1 MKHAAAKLSIGSN
14 LAQIAWVVK
23 DIETALRFFRGA
35 MGVKDFSKVATIR
48 AKDYDGTYYGQPS
61 DGESLVSMAYS
72 GGTFI
77 ELIQPTSGHSVFHD
91 WLNKNPGGGVQHV
104 AYSLPIADFDKVI
117 SQLTDEGYPIIST
130 FDTPI
135 AKIFFF
141 DTYKDLG
148 VATEI
153 MGITKEGEVV
163 VAKMKSG
170 AY

>member
-1 MKHAAAKLSIGSN
+1 MTLAAKLSIGSN

-23 DIETALRFFRGA
+23 DIETALRFFRDA
-35 MGVKDFSKVATIR
+35 MGVNNFSKVATIR
-48 AKDYDGTYYGQPS
+48 AKDFDGTYYGKPS

-77 ELIQPTSGHSVFHD
+77 ELIQPTLGRSVFHD
-91 WLNKNPGGGVQHV
+91 WLGKNPAGGLQHV
-104 AYSLPIADFDKVI
+104 AYSLPVADFDRVI
-117 SQLTDEGYPIIST
+117 SQVSDAGYPIIST

-163 VAKMKSG
+163 VEKMKHG
-170 AY
+170 GF